1 MGSIPS
7 ALRVEA
13 GKPVSGVLVMMMMTI
28 MKVIVFDMMTGV
40 YMLITFKGE
49 ILEISNCLSEEFS
62 LVENRINVYEEV
74 RDWEEQVW

>member
-13 GKPVSGVLVMMMMTI
+13 GKAVSGVLVMMMMTI

-40 YMLITFKGE
+40 YMLITFK
-49 ILEISNCLSEEFS
+49 
-62 LVENRINVYEEV
+62 R
-74 RDWEEQVW
+74 

>member
-40 YMLITFKGE
+40 YMLMTFK
-49 ILEISNCLSEEFS
+49 
-62 LVENRINVYEEV
+62 R
-74 RDWEEQVW
+74 